1 MERTVASWILNDT
14 PSKVFPLYSRANVG
28 EVFPDPIS
36 PLNATT
42 GFLAN
47 LEPGWRAAYAA
58 CQVWD
63 HDIYDRAVEHNP
75 IACFGGYLFINMSL
89 MRLFGVRVPGF
100 SPEAVDFQYFGD
112 MPGIPSYE
120 SEARPFDVSEEW
132 SARAGGWLVNDVLG
146 ATDLASLDAERAQVR
161 AEIAARP
168 DLAGLSSAELAGRI
182 TMWNPMFVRLFQ
194 THIEV
199 SLKAGIGLGALS
211 QACAAMGVPELS
223 LTLVAGIGEVDSA
236 AASLQMWDLGRMV
249 AASPRLTAE
258 FDAGL
263 DGLWAR
269 LQAAGDPEVAAF
281 CAAFERFAS
290 DWAFR
295 GPNEWELRCPT
306 WGTQP
311 EMALA
316 ALDRVRLAGAQ
327 ASPAAA
333 AERGATARQAA
344 SERLRAALAG
354 NDEVLGQLN
363 AALHAA
369 ELWCRGRE
377 RQRTTV
383 AMLVHEQRLAAL
395 ELARRG
401 VAAGVIERPEQI
413 FMLLADELDDYVAAL
428 GEAEAVGAGTGP
440 ESKLGAVLA
449 DREERYL
456 ALFDY
461 EPPFVIAGTPPPL
474 VEWVRRSEAAPAATL
489 GVGEAI
495 QGVGGCPGVARGR
508 ARVVLDPSDPSAL
521 GPGDVLVAP
530 ITDPSWTPLFL
541 PAAAVVVE
549 VGSPFSHAAI
559 VSRELGIPCVV
570 SAGGATQRIPDG
582 ALVEVDGAAGT
593 VTVVES

>member
-1 MERTVASWILNDT
+1 MADWILNDT

-47 LEPGWRAAYAA
+47 LEPGWRSAYVA
-58 CQVWD
+58 CQVWGD
-63 HDIYDRAVEHNP
+63 DIYDTAVEHNP

-120 SEARPFDVSEEW
+120 SEARPFDESEEW
-132 SARAGGWLVNDVLG
+132 SARAGAWLVGEVLG
-146 ATDLASLDAERAQVR
+146 AKDLASLDAERAEVL

-168 DLAGLSSAELAGRI
+168 DLASLTPEQLAARI
-182 TMWNPMFVRLFQ
+182 TQWNAMFRRLFQ

-199 SLKAGIGLGALS
+199 SLKAGIGLGAVA
-211 QACAAMGVPELS
+211 QACAALGQTELS
-223 LTLVAGIGEVDSA
+223 LTLVAGIGDVDSA
-236 AASLQMWDLGRMV
+236 AASVQMWELGRMI

-258 FDAGL
+258 FDAGP
-263 DGLWAR
+263 DGLQDR
-269 LQAAGDPEVAAF
+269 LRAAAAADADVAAF
-281 CAAFERFAS
+281 DTALDRYLS

-306 WGTQP
+306 WGTDP
-311 EMALA
+311 AIALA
-316 ALDRVRLAGAQ
+316 ALDRVRLADAGA
-327 ASPAAA
+327 APRTAADRGAAA
-333 AERGATARQAA
+333 RQEAAEG
-344 SERLRAALAG
+344 LRSALAG
-354 NDEVLGQLN
+354 NEDVLGQVN

-401 VAAGVIERPEQI
+401 VESGLIGRPEQI

-428 GEAEAVGAGTGP
+428 EAGP
-440 ESKLGAVLA
+440 SRPGDSKLGAVLA
-449 DREERYL
+449 DREDRYL

-461 EPPFVIAGTPPPL
+461 EPPFVVAGSPPPL
-474 VEWVRRSEAAPAATL
+474 SEWARRSQATPAPTL
-489 GVGEAI
+489 TAGEAI
-495 QGVGGCPGVARGR
+495 QGVGGCPGKARGT
-508 ARVVLDPSDPSAL
+508 ARVVLDPSDPSQL

-570 SAGGATQRIPDG
+570 SAGAATQRLPDG
-582 ALVEVDGAAGT
+582 ATIEVDGTTGT
-593 VTVVES
+593 VTLVG

>member
-1 MERTVASWILNDT
+1 VASWILNDT
-14 PSKVFPLYSRANVG
+14 PSKTFPLYSRANVG

-47 LEPGWRAAYAA
+47 LEPGWRAAYVD

-63 HDIYDRAVEHNP
+63 HDIYDAAVEHNP

-132 SARAGGWLVNDVLG
+132 SARAGAWLMNDVLG
-146 ATDLASLDAERAQVR
+146 ATGLDELDGQRAEVR
-161 AEIAARP
+161 AVIAARP
-168 DLAGLSSAELAGRI
+168 DLGRLSAAELADRVI
-182 TMWNPMFVRLFQ
+182 AWNPMFQRLFK
-194 THIEV
+194 THIVV
-199 SLKAGIGLGALS
+199 SLKAGIGLGALA

-223 LTLVAGIGEVDSA
+223 LTLVGGIGDVDSA
-236 AASLQMWDLGRMV
+236 AASLQMWELGRMV
-249 AASPRLTAE
+249 ADSPRLTAE

-263 DGLWAR
+263 DGLSGR
-269 LQAAGDPEVAAF
+269 LQAGAGDGGVAAF
-281 CAAFERFAS
+281 RGSLERFLT

-306 WGTQP
+306 WGTEP
-311 EMALA
+311 EVALA
-316 ALDRVRLAGAQ
+316 ALDRVRLADPA
-327 ASPAAA
+327 ASPVAA
-333 AERGATARQAA
+333 AERGATARRAA
-344 SERLRAALAG
+344 AEQLRGALAG

-401 VAAGVIERPEQI
+401 VAAGLLDRPEQI
-413 FMLLADELDDYVAAL
+413 FMLLADELDGYVAAL
-428 GEAEAVGAGTGP
+428 GKAEAGAGDA
-440 ESKLGAVLA
+440 KLGAMLA
-449 DREERYL
+449 DREEQYL

-461 EPPFVIAGTPPPL
+461 EPPFVIAGGPPPL
-474 VEWVRRSEAAPAATL
+474 SEWARRSQTARAATL
-489 GVGEAI
+489 TVGEAI
-495 QGVGGCPGVARGR
+495 QGVGGGPGTARGT
-508 ARVVLDPSDPSAL
+508 ARVVLDPSDPSQL

-582 ALVEVDGAAGT
+582 ALVEVDGTTGT
-593 VTVVES
+593 VTVIG

>member
-1 MERTVASWILNDT
+1 MPSWILNDT

-36 PLNATT
+36 PLNATA

-47 LEPGWRAAYAA
+47 LEPGWRAAFVA
-58 CQVWD
+58 CQVWGQD
-63 HDIYDRAVEHNP
+63 VYDDAVEHNP

-120 SEARPFDVSEEW
+120 SEARPFDQSEEW
-132 SARAGGWLVNDVLG
+132 SARAGAWLVGEVLG
-146 ATDLASLDAERAQVR
+146 ATDLASLDGERAEVR

-168 DLAGLSSAELAGRI
+168 DLTAQSNAELAARLRQ
-182 TMWNPMFVRLFQ
+182 WDPMFQRMFQ

-199 SLKAGIGLGALS
+199 SLKAGIGLGAVA
-211 QACAAMGVPELS
+211 QACTAMSVPELS
-223 LTLVAGIGEVDSA
+223 LTLVAGIGDIDSA
-236 AASLQMWDLGRMV
+236 AASVQMWDLGRLV
-249 AASPRLTAE
+249 AASPRLMAE
-258 FDAGL
+258 FDAGVGGVLERIRSAADGGDGDAKAFATAL
-263 DGLWAR
+263 D
-269 LQAAGDPEVAAF
+269 
-281 CAAFERFAS
+281 RFLT

-306 WGTQP
+306 WGTDP
-311 EMALA
+311 EIALA
-316 ALDRVRLAGAQ
+316 ALDRVRLAPAD

-333 AERGATARQAA
+333 AERRGAERQGAA
-344 SERLRAALAG
+344 EQLRSALAE
-354 NDEVLGQLN
+354 NPDVLGQLN

-377 RQRTTV
+377 RQRTTL
-383 AMLVHEQRLAAL
+383 AMLVHEQRLTAL

-413 FMLLADELDDYVAAL
+413 YMLLADELDTYLAAL
-428 GEAEAVGAGTGP
+428 DGGDEAATLGT
-440 ESKLGAVLA
+440 VLA
-449 DREERYL
+449 DREAQYL

-461 EPPFVIAGTPPPL
+461 EPPFVIAGSPPPL
-474 VEWVRRSEAAPAATL
+474 SEWARRSQAAPAPLLAA
-489 GVGEAI
+489 GEAI
-495 QGVGGCPGVARGR
+495 QGVPGCPGKARGT
-508 ARVVLDPSDPSAL
+508 ARVVLDPSDPSQL
-521 GPGDVLVAP
+521 GPGDVLIAP

-570 SAGGATQRIPDG
+570 SAGAATQRIPDG
-582 ALVEVDGAAGT
+582 ATVEVDGTTGT
-593 VTVVES
+593 VTLVG

>member
-1 MERTVASWILNDT
+1 MASWILNDT

-42 GFLAN
+42 GFLSN
-47 LEPGWRAAYAA
+47 LEPGWKAAYVA

-63 HDIYDRAVEHNP
+63 DDIYDSAVEHNP
-75 IACFGGYLFINMSL
+75 IACFGGFLFINMSL

-132 SARAGGWLVNDVLG
+132 SARAGAWLVGEVLG
-146 ATDLASLDAERAQVR
+146 GKDLASLDAERAEVL

-168 DLAGLSSAELAGRI
+168 DLAAVPSAQLAARLQQ
-182 TMWNPMFVRLFQ
+182 WNPMFERLFQ

-199 SLKAGIGLGALS
+199 SLKAGIGLGAVA
-211 QACAAMGVPELS
+211 QACTAMGVPELS
-223 LTLVAGIGEVDSA
+223 LTLVAGIGDVDSA
-236 AASLQMWDLGRMV
+236 GASLQMWELGRMV
-249 AASPRLTAE
+249 ANSPRLTAD
-258 FDAGL
+258 FDRGVEGL
-263 DGLWAR
+263 LDRLRAAAADDLDTGLF
-269 LQAAGDPEVAAF
+269 VKAF
-281 CAAFERFAS
+281 DRFLT

-306 WGTQP
+306 WGTEP
-311 EMALA
+311 RIALA
-316 ALDRVRLAGAQ
+316 ALDRVRMAAES
-327 ASPAAA
+327 ASPLAA
-333 AERGATARQAA
+333 AERGAAARRAA
-344 SERLRAALAG
+344 ADQLRGALAG
-354 NDEVLGQLN
+354 NDEVLGQFN

-369 ELWCRGRE
+369 ELWCRARE

-383 AMLVHEQRLAAL
+383 AMLVHEQRLTAL

-413 FMLLADELDDYVAAL
+413 FMLLAGELDEFVHAL
-428 GEAEAVGAGTGP
+428 DGRGP
-440 ESKLGAVLA
+440 ADFGAVLA
-449 DREERYL
+449 DREQRYL
-456 ALFDY
+456 DLFDY
-461 EPPFVIAGTPPPL
+461 EPPFVIAGGPPPL
-474 VEWVRRSEAAPAATL
+474 SEWARRSQAVPPARLAP
-489 GVGEAI
+489 GEVI
-495 QGVGGCPGVARGR
+495 QGVGGCPGTARGT
-508 ARVVLDPSDPSAL
+508 ARVVLDPSDPSQL

-541 PAAAVVVE
+541 PAVAVVVE
-549 VGSPFSHAAI
+549 VGSAFSHAAI

-570 SAGGATQRIPDG
+570 SAGAATQRIPDG
-582 ALVEVDGAAGT
+582 ALVEVDGTTGA
-593 VTVVES
+593 VTLVG

>member
-1 MERTVASWILNDT
+1 MASWILNDT

-42 GFLAN
+42 GFMSN
-47 LEPGWRAAYAA
+47 LEPGWRAAFVA
-58 CQVWD
+58 CGVWGD
-63 HDIYDRAVEHNP
+63 DIYDDAVEHNP
-75 IACFGGYLFINMSL
+75 LACFGGYLFINMSL

-100 SPEAVDFQYFGD
+100 SPEAVDQQYFGD

-132 SARAGGWLVNDVLG
+132 SARAGAWLVGEVLG
-146 ATDLASLDAERAQVR
+146 GKDLASLDAERAEVR

-168 DLAGLSSAELAGRI
+168 DLAALSSAALAARI
-182 TMWNPMFVRLFQ
+182 GQWNPMFQRLFQ

-199 SLKAGIGLGALS
+199 SLKAGIGLGAVA

-223 LTLVAGIGEVDSA
+223 LTLVQGIGDVDSA
-236 AASLQMWDLGRMV
+236 GASLQMWELGRMV
-249 AASPRLTAE
+249 ANSPRLTAE
-258 FDAGL
+258 FDAGAVGLRDRLRRAAAEDL
-263 DGLWAR
+263 DAELFGKAL
-269 LQAAGDPEVAAF
+269 D
-281 CAAFERFAS
+281 RFLT

-306 WGTQP
+306 WGTDP
-311 EMALA
+311 GIALA
-316 ALDRVRLAGAQ
+316 ALDRVRLASES
-327 ASPAAA
+327 ASPLAA
-333 AERGATARQAA
+333 AERGSAARQEA
-344 SERLRAALAG
+344 SKQLRGALAG
-354 NDEVLGQLN
+354 NDEVLGQFD

-369 ELWCRGRE
+369 ELWCRARE

-383 AMLVHEQRLAAL
+383 AMLVHEQRLTAL

-413 FMLLADELDDYVAAL
+413 FMLLADELDDFVAAVD
-428 GEAEAVGAGTGP
+428 GGGGAAE
-440 ESKLGAVLA
+440 LGATLA
-449 DREERYL
+449 DREQRYL

-461 EPPFVIAGTPPPL
+461 EPPFVIAGEPPPL
-474 VEWVRRSEAAPAATL
+474 SEWARRSQATAAAAL
-489 GVGEAI
+489 LPGEVL
-495 QGVGGCPGVARGR
+495 QGVGGCPGTARGT
-508 ARVVLDPSDPSAL
+508 ARVVLDPGDPSQL

-570 SAGGATQRIPDG
+570 SAGAATQRIPDG
-582 ALVEVDGAAGT
+582 AMVEVDGTTGT
-593 VTVVES
+593 VTIVG

>member
-1 MERTVASWILNDT
+1 MASWILNDT
-14 PSKVFPLYSRANVG
+14 PSKTFPLYSRANVG

-47 LEPGWRAAYAA
+47 LEPGWRSAYVE

-63 HDIYDRAVEHNP
+63 HDIYDAAVEHNP

-120 SEARPFDVSEEW
+120 SEARPFDVSEQW
-132 SARAGGWLVNDVLG
+132 SARAGAWLMNDVLG
-146 ATDLASLDAERAQVR
+146 ATGLDELDAQRAEVR
-161 AEIAARP
+161 AVIAARP
-168 DLAGLSSAELAGRI
+168 DLGGLSAAELADRI
-182 TMWNPMFVRLFQ
+182 TAWNPMFQRLFK
-194 THIEV
+194 THIVV
-199 SLKAGIGLGALS
+199 SLKAGIGLGALA

-223 LTLVAGIGEVDSA
+223 LTLVGGIGDVDSA
-236 AASLQMWDLGRMV
+236 AASLQMWELGRMV
-249 AASPRLTAE
+249 ADSPRLTAE

-263 DGLWAR
+263 DGLSGR
-269 LQAAGDPEVAAF
+269 LQAAAGDGEVAAF
-281 CAAFERFAS
+281 RGALERFLT

-306 WGTQP
+306 WGTEPQV
-311 EMALA
+311 ALA
-316 ALDRVRLAGAQ
+316 ALDRVRLADPA
-327 ASPAAA
+327 ASPVAA
-333 AERGATARQAA
+333 AERGATARRAA
-344 SERLRAALAG
+344 AEQLRGALAG

-401 VAAGVIERPEQI
+401 VAAGVIVRPEQI
-413 FMLLADELDDYVAAL
+413 FMLLADELDEYVAAL
-428 GEAEAVGAGTGP
+428 GKAEAGAGDA
-440 ESKLGAVLA
+440 KLGAMLA
-449 DREERYL
+449 DREEQYL

-461 EPPFVIAGTPPPL
+461 EPPFVIAGGPPPL
-474 VEWVRRSEAAPAATL
+474 TEWARRSQAAVAPTLAA
-489 GVGEAI
+489 GEAI
-495 QGVGGCPGVARGR
+495 QGVGGCPGIARGT
-508 ARVVLDPSDPSAL
+508 ARVVLDPSDPSQL

-582 ALVEVDGAAGT
+582 ALVEVDGTTGT
-593 VTVVES
+593 VTVIG

>member
-1 MERTVASWILNDT
+1 VADWILNDT

-47 LEPGWRAAYAA
+47 LEPGWRSAYVA
-58 CQVWD
+58 CQVWGD
-63 HDIYDRAVEHNP
+63 DIYDTAVEHNP
-75 IACFGGYLFINMSL
+75 IACFRGYLFINMSL

-120 SEARPFDVSEEW
+120 SEARPFDESEEW
-132 SARAGGWLVNDVLG
+132 SARAGAWLVGEVLG
-146 ATDLASLDAERAQVR
+146 AKDLASLDAERAEVL
-161 AEIAARP
+161 AEMAARP
-168 DLAGLSSAELAGRI
+168 DLASLGPVQLAARV
-182 TMWNPMFVRLFQ
+182 TQWNAMFRRLFQ

-199 SLKAGIGLGALS
+199 SLKAGIGLGAVA
-211 QACAAMGVPELS
+211 QACAGLGRPELS
-223 LTLVAGIGEVDSA
+223 LTLVAGIGDVDSA
-236 AASLQMWDLGRMV
+236 AASVQMWELGRMV

-258 FDAGL
+258 FDAGP
-263 DGLWAR
+263 DGLPER
-269 LQAAGDPEVAAF
+269 LRAAATDPDVAAF
-281 CAAFERFAS
+281 NPALDRFLA

-306 WGTQP
+306 WGTDP
-311 EMALA
+311 GIALA
-316 ALDRVRLAGAQ
+316 ALDRVRLADAE
-327 ASPAAA
+327 ASPLAAA
-333 AERGATARQAA
+333 DRGAAARQQAA
-344 SERLRAALAG
+344 EGLRAALAG
-354 NDEVLGQLN
+354 NDEVLGQVN

-401 VAAGVIERPEQI
+401 VDSGMISRPEQI
-413 FMLLADELDDYVAAL
+413 FMLLADELGDYVAAL
-428 GEAEAVGAGTGP
+428 EAGSGP
-440 ESKLGAVLA
+440 GDPKLGAILA
-449 DREERYL
+449 EREERYL

-461 EPPFVIAGTPPPL
+461 EPPFVVAGSPPPL
-474 VEWVRRSEAAPAATL
+474 SEWARRSQATPAPSLTP
-489 GVGEAI
+489 GEAI
-495 QGVGGCPGVARGR
+495 QGVGGCPGRARGT
-508 ARVVLDPSDPSAL
+508 ARVVLDPSDPSQL

-570 SAGGATQRIPDG
+570 SAGAATQRIPDG
-582 ALVEVDGAAGT
+582 ATVEVDGTAGT
-593 VTVVES
+593 VTLVG

>member
-1 MERTVASWILNDT
+1 VASWILNDT

-63 HDIYDRAVEHNP
+63 QDIYDSAVEHNP

-132 SARAGGWLVNDVLG
+132 SARAGAWLVNDVLG

-161 AEIAARP
+161 VEIAARP
-168 DLAGLSSAELAGRI
+168 DLARLSSAELAGRI
-182 TMWNPMFVRLFQ
+182 KMWNPMFVRLFQ

-199 SLKAGIGLGALS
+199 SLKAGIGLGAVA

-223 LTLVAGIGEVDSA
+223 LTLVAGIGDVDSA
-236 AASLQMWDLGRMV
+236 AASLQMWELGRMV
-249 AASPRLTAE
+249 ANSPRLTAE
-258 FDAGL
+258 FDAGAEGLLPRLRAAAAEDL
-263 DGLWAR
+263 DSDLFT
-269 LQAAGDPEVAAF
+269 QAFD
-281 CAAFERFAS
+281 RFLT

-306 WGTQP
+306 WGTSP
-311 EMALA
+311 EIALA
-316 ALDRVRLAGAQ
+316 ALDRVRTADES
-327 ASPAAA
+327 ASPLAA
-333 AERGATARQAA
+333 AERGSAARRAATDQ
-344 SERLRAALAG
+344 LRGALAG
-354 NDEVLGQLN
+354 NDEVLGQFN

-401 VAAGVIERPEQI
+401 VAAGLIERPEQI

-428 GEAEAVGAGTGP
+428 AATEGGAGAAGADG
-440 ESKLGAVLA
+440 KLGAMLA
-449 DREERYL
+449 DRERQYRE
-456 ALFDY
+456 LFDY
-461 EPPFVIAGTPPPL
+461 EPPFVIAGGPPPL
-474 VEWVRRSEAAPAATL
+474 TQWARRSQAARAATL
-489 GVGEAI
+489 AAGEAI
-495 QGVGGCPGVARGR
+495 QGVGGCPGKAQGI
-508 ARVVLDPSDPSAL
+508 ARVVLNPSDPSQL

-570 SAGGATQRIPDG
+570 SAGAATQRIPDG
-582 ALVEVDGAAGT
+582 ALVEVDGTAGT
-593 VTVVES
+593 VTVIG

>member
-1 MERTVASWILNDT
+1 VASWILNDT

-63 HDIYDRAVEHNP
+63 QDIYDSAVEHNP

-132 SARAGGWLVNDVLG
+132 SARAGAWLVNDVLG

-161 AEIAARP
+161 VEIAARP
-168 DLAGLSSAELAGRI
+168 DLARLSSAELAGRI

-199 SLKAGIGLGALS
+199 SLKAGIGLGAVA

-223 LTLVAGIGEVDSA
+223 LTLVAGIGDVDSA
-236 AASLQMWDLGRMV
+236 AASLQMWELGRMV
-249 AASPRLTAE
+249 ANSPRLTAE
-258 FDAGL
+258 FDAGAEGLLPRLRAAAAEDL
-263 DGLWAR
+263 DSDLFT
-269 LQAAGDPEVAAF
+269 QAFD
-281 CAAFERFAS
+281 RFLT

-306 WGTQP
+306 WGTSP
-311 EMALA
+311 EIALA
-316 ALDRVRLAGAQ
+316 ALDRVRTADES
-327 ASPAAA
+327 ASPLAA
-333 AERGATARQAA
+333 AERGSAARRAATDQ
-344 SERLRAALAG
+344 LRGALAG
-354 NDEVLGQLN
+354 NDEVLGQFN

-401 VAAGVIERPEQI
+401 VAAGLIQRPEQI
-413 FMLLADELDDYVAAL
+413 FMLLADELDEYVAAL
-428 GEAEAVGAGTGP
+428 GKAEAGAGDA
-440 ESKLGAVLA
+440 KLGAMLA
-449 DREERYL
+449 DREEQYL

-461 EPPFVIAGTPPPL
+461 EPPFVIAGGPPPL
-474 VEWVRRSEAAPAATL
+474 TEWARRSQAAVAPTLAA
-489 GVGEAI
+489 GEAI
-495 QGVGGCPGVARGR
+495 QGVGGCPGIARGT
-508 ARVVLDPSDPSAL
+508 ARVVLDPSDPSQL

-570 SAGGATQRIPDG
+570 SAGAATQRIPDG
-582 ALVEVDGAAGT
+582 ALVEVDGTTGT
-593 VTVVES
+593 VTVIG

>member
-1 MERTVASWILNDT
+1 MASWILNDT

-47 LEPGWRAAYAA
+47 LEPGWRAAYVA

-63 HDIYDRAVEHNP
+63 DDIYDRDVEHNP

-89 MRLFGVRVPGF
+89 MRLLGVRVPGF

-132 SARAGGWLVNDVLG
+132 SARAGAWLVGDVLG
-146 ATDLASLDAERAQVR
+146 AKDLASLDAERAEVL

-168 DLAGLSSAELAGRI
+168 DLASLSSDELAARI
-182 TMWNPMFVRLFQ
+182 PQWNAMFQRLFQ

-199 SLKAGIGLGALS
+199 SLKAGIGLGAVA
-211 QACAAMGVPELS
+211 QACAALGQPELS
-223 LTLVAGIGEVDSA
+223 LTLVAGIGDVDSA
-236 AASLQMWDLGRMV
+236 AASVQMWDLGRMI

-263 DGLWAR
+263 DGLIAR
-269 LQAAGDPEVAAF
+269 LQSAGADPAVAAF
-281 CAAFERFAS
+281 NTALDRFLTE
-290 DWAFR
+290 WAFR

-306 WGTQP
+306 WGTDP
-311 EMALA
+311 GIALA
-316 ALDRVRLAGAQ
+316 ALDRVRLADPG
-327 ASPAAA
+327 ASPVAAA
-333 AERGATARQAA
+333 QRGAAARQQAA
-344 SERLRAALAG
+344 EGLRSALAG
-354 NDEVLGQLN
+354 NDEVLRQVN

-383 AMLVHEQRLAAL
+383 AMLVHEQRLAAR

-413 FMLLADELDDYVAAL
+413 FMLLADELGDYVAAL
-428 GEAEAVGAGTGP
+428 DAAGGNGAGGEP
-440 ESKLGAVLA
+440 KLGAVLA

-461 EPPFVIAGTPPPL
+461 EPPFVIAGSPPPL
-474 VEWVRRSEAAPAATL
+474 SEWPRRSQAAPATQLAP
-489 GVGEAI
+489 GEAI
-495 QGVGGCPGVARGR
+495 RGVGGCPGKARGT
-508 ARVVLDPSDPSAL
+508 ARVVLDPSDPSQL

-570 SAGGATQRIPDG
+570 SAGAATQRIPDG
-582 ALVEVDGAAGT
+582 ATVEVDGTTGT
-593 VTVVES
+593 VTLVG

>member
-1 MERTVASWILNDT
+1 
-14 PSKVFPLYSRANVG
+14 
-28 EVFPDPIS
+28 
-36 PLNATT
+36 
-42 GFLAN
+42 
-47 LEPGWRAAYAA
+47 
-58 CQVWD
+58 
-63 HDIYDRAVEHNP
+63 
-75 IACFGGYLFINMSL
+75 

-120 SEARPFDVSEEW
+120 SEARPFDESEEW
-132 SARAGGWLVNDVLG
+132 SARAGAWLVNDVLG
-146 ATDLASLDAERAQVR
+146 ATDLASLDADRAGVR

-168 DLAGLSSAELAGRI
+168 DLAALGAADLAARI
-182 TMWNPMFVRLFQ
+182 TMWNPTFVKLFQ

-199 SLKAGIGLGALS
+199 SLKAGIGLGAVA

-223 LTLVAGIGEVDSA
+223 LTLVAGIGDVDSA
-236 AASLQMWDLGRMV
+236 AASLQMWDLGRLV
-249 AASPRLTAE
+249 ADSPRLRAE

-263 DGLWAR
+263 NGLWAR
-269 LQAAGDPEVAAF
+269 LRAAASGDPEVAAF
-281 CAAFERFAS
+281 CAAFEGFVEN
-290 DWAFR
+290 WAFR

-306 WGTQP
+306 WGTEP

-316 ALDRVRLAGAQ
+316 ALDRVRLAGPEA
-327 ASPAAA
+327 APAAA
-333 AERGATARQAA
+333 AERGAAARQAA
-344 SERLRAALAG
+344 SGQLRTALAG

-413 FMLLADELDDYVAAL
+413 FMLLADELGDYVAAL
-428 GEAEAVGAGTGP
+428 DAAGAAGADG

-474 VEWVRRSEAAPAATL
+474 AEWVRRSQVAPAVKLAA
-489 GVGEAI
+489 GEAI
-495 QGVGGCPGVARGR
+495 QGVGGCPGIARGI
-508 ARVVLDPSDPSAL
+508 ARVVLDPSDPSQL

-582 ALVEVDGAAGT
+582 ALVEVDGTAGT
-593 VTVVES
+593 VTVIS